1 MPMETKQSLG
11 SGGGLNPVPESLE
24 ESSRSVC
31 AEIEGGLVQQA
42 AAAKRYP
49 RHVARERRPL
59 KFLGTLKGNAST
71 IGGVMVSLR
80 FLSTQTSSGCGNTP
94 GC

>member
-11 SGGGLNPVPESLE
+11 RGVLNPVPESLE

-31 AEIEGGLVQQA
+31 GETEGGLVWQA

-49 RHVARERRPL
+49 GYVARKMSLE
-59 KFLGTLKGNAST
+59 FLGTLKGTART
-71 IGGVMVSLR
+71 IAGV
-80 FLSTQTSSGCGNTP
+80 
-94 GC
+94 